1 MTSPGLPSTASFPPI
16 VEKVEEEERAAQETA
31 RCPPSPLA
39 HYYTSLTL
47 CDRYAWPAF
56 LGDWAFVDGSGQ
68 PRRVSTGCLDDGRDE
83 EADGSTGGFQRK
95 SDDKLYAKDDLAVG
109 VTSYLNQPLCRDA
122 LGVGMG
128 LRHDG
133 TRGRRVS
140 VCRDIEFHFSVQPA
154 VDSPT
159 NCHIARCERPRDLP
173 LSLALESATNSLMTS
188 HSSVAVD
195 WEVVRRRNSYV
206 HVSGQDWIF
215 FICLLVFLFS
225 QFGYCS
231 P

>member
-1 MTSPGLPSTASFPPI
+1 M
-16 VEKVEEEERAAQETA
+16 
-31 RCPPSPLA
+31 RCVLWLYEWFQCLHLVCLVS
-39 HYYTSLTL
+39 
-47 CDRYAWPAF
+47 
-56 LGDWAFVDGSGQ
+56 
-68 PRRVSTGCLDDGRDE
+68 VSTGCLDDGRDE

-159 NCHIARCERPRDLP
+159 NCLIARCERPRDLP

-215 FICLLVFLFS
+215 FICLLVFLSLSLDIAVHNFLLVLLALQAMYFLLLS
-225 QFGYCS
+225 VV
-231 P
+231 